1 MPYFYVVLYMNKSF
15 SRTIGLFGESGMQK
29 LKHSSV
35 IIFGVGG
42 VGSYAA
48 EAIARAGIGRIT
60 VVDNDVVDV
69 TNINRQLIALNST
82 VGLDKVSVSKGRIE
96 DINPLCR
103 VTAIKEFY
111 DENSSIDLTEFDYIL
126 DCIDSVPSKLQ
137 LVEIAVK
144 NNIKIISAMG
154 TGNKLEP
161 DKLRI
166 TDISKTSYC
175 PLAKKMRV
183 ELRKR
188 GINHLKVI
196 YSTEEPKCRNVPPA
210 SVSFVPSVAGLRM
223 AGEVIKE
230 LIND

>member
-1 MPYFYVVLYMNKSF
+1 MNKSF

-82 VGLDKVSVSKGRIE
+82 VGLDKVSVSKSRIE

-188 GINHLKVI
+188 GINHLKMI
-196 YSTEEPKCRNVPPA
+196 DSTEEPKCRNVPPA

>member
-1 MPYFYVVLYMNKSF
+1 MKKSF

-82 VGLDKVSVSKGRIE
+82 VGLDKVSVSKSRIE

>member
-1 MPYFYVVLYMNKSF
+1 MNNSF
-15 SRTIGLFGESGMQK
+15 SRSIGLLGEEGMEK
-29 LKHSSV
+29 LKQSTV

-48 EAIARAGIGRIT
+48 EALARAGVGSIT
-60 VVDNDVVDV
+60 VVDNDVVDM
-69 TNINRQLIALNST
+69 TNINRQLIALHST
-82 VGLDKVSVSKGRIE
+82 VGMDKVAVSKSRIE
-96 DINPLCR
+96 DINPLCK
-103 VTAIKEFY
+103 VTAIKEFF
-111 DENSSIDLTEFDYIL
+111 DENSSVDLTEFDYII
-126 DCIDSVPSKLQ
+126 DCIDSVQSKL
-137 LVEIAVK
+137 LLAEIAMK

-161 DKLRI
+161 DQLKI

-188 GINHLKVI
+188 GINHLKVV

-210 SVSFVPSVAGLRM
+210 SVSFVPSVAGLMM
-223 AGEVIKE
+223 AGEVIRDLVE
-230 LIND
+230 IE

>member
-1 MPYFYVVLYMNKSF
+1 LPYFYVVLYMNKSF

-82 VGLDKVSVSKGRIE
+82 VGLDKVSVSKSRIE

-210 SVSFVPSVAGLRM
+210 SVSFVPSVAGLMM
-223 AGEVIKE
+223 AGKVIKE

>member
-82 VGLDKVSVSKGRIE
+82 VGLDKVSVSKSRIE

-210 SVSFVPSVAGLRM
+210 SVSFVPSVAGLMM
-223 AGEVIKE
+223 AGKVIKE

>member
-1 MPYFYVVLYMNKSF
+1 MNKSF

-188 GINHLKVI
+188 GI
-196 YSTEEPKCRNVPPA
+196 RRA
-210 SVSFVPSVAGLRM
+210 
-223 AGEVIKE
+223 
-230 LIND
+230 

>member
-1 MPYFYVVLYMNKSF
+1 MNKSF

-82 VGLDKVSVSKGRIE
+82 VGLDKVSVSKSRIE

-210 SVSFVPSVAGLRM
+210 SVSFVPSVAGLMM
-223 AGEVIKE
+223 AGKVIKE

>member
-1 MPYFYVVLYMNKSF
+1 MNKSF

-210 SVSFVPSVAGLRM
+210 SVSFVPSVAGLMM

>member
-1 MPYFYVVLYMNKSF
+1 MNKSF

-48 EAIARAGIGRIT
+48 EAIARAGIGHIT

-82 VGLDKVSVSKGRIE
+82 IGLDKVSVSKSRIE

-188 GINHLKVI
+188 GINHLKVV

-210 SVSFVPSVAGLRM
+210 SVSFVPSVAGLMM

>member
-82 VGLDKVSVSKGRIE
+82 VGLDKVSVSKSRIE

>member
-1 MPYFYVVLYMNKSF
+1 MNNSF
-15 SRTIGLFGESGMQK
+15 SRSMGLFGEDGMEK
-29 LKHSSV
+29 LNNSSV

-48 EAIARAGIGRIT
+48 EALARAGIGNIT
-60 VVDNDVVDV
+60 VVDNDIVDI

-82 VGLDKVSVSKGRIE
+82 VGMNKAAVSKSRIE
-96 DINPLCR
+96 DINPLCK

-111 DENSSIDLTEFDYIL
+111 DENSNIDLTRFDYII
-126 DCIDSVPSKLQ
+126 DCIDSVKSKL
-137 LVEIAVK
+137 LLADTATK

-161 DKLRI
+161 DKLKI

-210 SVSFVPSVAGLRM
+210 SVSFVPSVAGLMM
-223 AGEVIKE
+223 AGEVVKD

>member
-1 MPYFYVVLYMNKSF
+1 MNKSF

-82 VGLDKVSVSKGRIE
+82 VGLDKVSVSKSRIE

-188 GINHLKVI
+188 GINHLKVV

>member
-1 MPYFYVVLYMNKSF
+1 MNNSF
-15 SRTIGLFGESGMQK
+15 SRSIGLLGEEGMEK
-29 LKHSSV
+29 LKNSAV

-42 VGSYAA
+42 VGSYTV
-48 EAIARAGIGRIT
+48 EALARAGVGSIT
-60 VVDNDVVDV
+60 IVDNDVVDI
-69 TNINRQLIALNST
+69 TNINRQLIALHST
-82 VGLDKVSVSKGRIE
+82 VGMDKVSVSKNRIE
-96 DINPLCR
+96 DINPQCR

-111 DENSSIDLTEFDYIL
+111 DENSSIDLTAFDYII
-126 DCIDSVPSKLQ
+126 DCIDSVKSKLM
-137 LVEIAVK
+137 LAEIAVK

-161 DKLRI
+161 DKLKI

-188 GINHLKVI
+188 GINHLKVV

-210 SVSFVPSVAGLRM
+210 SVSFVPSVAGLM
-223 AGEVIKE
+223 IAGEVVKD

>member
-1 MPYFYVVLYMNKSF
+1 MNKSF

-82 VGLDKVSVSKGRIE
+82 VGLDKVSVSKSRIE

-188 GINHLKVI
+188 GINHLKVV

-210 SVSFVPSVAGLRM
+210 SVSFVPSVAGLMM

>member
-1 MPYFYVVLYMNKSF
+1 MNNSF
-15 SRTIGLFGESGMQK
+15 SRAIGLFGEAGMQK

-48 EAIARAGIGRIT
+48 EAIARAGVGSIT

-69 TNINRQLIALNST
+69 TNINRQLIALSST
-82 VGLDKVSVSKGRIE
+82 VGMDKVAVSKSRIE

-144 NNIKIISAMG
+144 NNIKIISYMG
-154 TGNKLEP
+154 T
-161 DKLRI
+161 
-166 TDISKTSYC
+166 
-175 PLAKKMRV
+175 
-183 ELRKR
+183 
-188 GINHLKVI
+188 
-196 YSTEEPKCRNVPPA
+196 
-210 SVSFVPSVAGLRM
+210 
-223 AGEVIKE
+223 
-230 LIND
+230 

>member
-82 VGLDKVSVSKGRIE
+82 VGLDKVSVSKSRIE

-161 DKLRI
+161 DNLRI

>member
-188 GINHLKVI
+188 GINHLKVV

-210 SVSFVPSVAGLRM
+210 SVSFVPSVAGLMM

>member
-1 MPYFYVVLYMNKSF
+1 M
-15 SRTIGLFGESGMQK
+15 
-29 LKHSSV
+29 
-35 IIFGVGG
+35 
-42 VGSYAA
+42 
-48 EAIARAGIGRIT
+48 
-60 VVDNDVVDV
+60 
-69 TNINRQLIALNST
+69 
-82 VGLDKVSVSKGRIE
+82 
-96 DINPLCR
+96 CR

-175 PLAKKMRV
+175 PLAKKCV
-183 ELRKR
+183 
-188 GINHLKVI
+188 
-196 YSTEEPKCRNVPPA
+196 
-210 SVSFVPSVAGLRM
+210 
-223 AGEVIKE
+223 
-230 LIND
+230 

>member
-1 MPYFYVVLYMNKSF
+1 MNKSF

-82 VGLDKVSVSKGRIE
+82 VGLDKVSVSKSRIE

-126 DCIDSVPSKLQ
+126 DCIDSVPSKLH

-161 DKLRI
+161 DNLRI

>member
-1 MPYFYVVLYMNKSF
+1 MNKSF

>member
-1 MPYFYVVLYMNKSF
+1 MNKSF

-82 VGLDKVSVSKGRIE
+82 VGLDKVSVSKSRIE

-111 DENSSIDLTEFDYIL
+111 DENSSIDLTEFDYIV

>member
-1 MPYFYVVLYMNKSF
+1 MNKSF

-82 VGLDKVSVSKGRIE
+82 VGLDKVSVSKSRIE

-111 DENSSIDLTEFDYIL
+111 DENSSIDLTEFDYII

-137 LVEIAVK
+137 LAEIATK
-144 NNIKIISAMG
+144 NNIKMISAMG

-161 DKLRI
+161 DKLKI

-210 SVSFVPSVAGLRM
+210 SVSFVPSVAGLMM

>member
-1 MPYFYVVLYMNKSF
+1 MNKSF

-82 VGLDKVSVSKGRIE
+82 VGLDKVSVSKSRIE

-126 DCIDSVPSKLQ
+126 DCIDSVPSKLH

-161 DKLRI
+161 DNLRI

-210 SVSFVPSVAGLRM
+210 SVSFVPSVAGLMM

>member
-1 MPYFYVVLYMNKSF
+1 MNKSF

-82 VGLDKVSVSKGRIE
+82 VGLDKVSVSKSRIE

-166 TDISKTSYC
+166 TDISKTSYF